1 MSAAPLGTPADR
13 QAIAG
18 AAMLADVEAEL
29 LGDDSTLRAHLAEL
43 AAALTGWQVAGD
55 QAVAV
60 HLRLAAEPHDG
71 YEPADL
77 DRALADYHQAR
88 GWLLSQVRT
97 ITDHMKETQP

>member
-1 MSAAPLGTPADR
+1 
-13 QAIAG
+13 
-18 AAMLADVEAEL
+18 MLAVVEAEL

-43 AAALTGWQVAGD
+43 VGLLRGWQVAGD

-77 DRALADYHQAR
+77 DRALTDYHQAR
-88 GWLLSQVRT
+88 GWLLAQVRT